1 MNNYFFIVILLLLF
15 SCSTGNNNMLKEVKK
30 IETFPSASGI
40 EYFKNHLYVIGD
52 DASQI
57 LVLDSNFHPVD
68 SIRLFSA
75 TERRVAK
82 SIKPDLEAITLLPD
96 KKLFVIGSGS
106 LSPHRNKGWIIDPVS
121 KKADSI
127 RLDSFYARLTAAGLP
142 EINIEGICRI
152 PGYFIISNRG
162 NLSYPKNHLILAH
175 KTFWEEQ
182 SKSSFSVIRFGNNTD
197 SSSFNGVSGLSYSE
211 KSDKLLVTVSTEYT
225 KSSYE
230 DGAIGKSFLWIIDDF
245 STKKRW
251 AAINPNKSIDLEK
264 LDKRFSG
271 QKIESVCI
279 MDETKHFLHLV
290 LAADND
296 DGSSTLF
303 KIIVEKK

>member
-1 MNNYFFIVILLLLF
+1 MNNYFFIAMLLLLF
-15 SCSTGNNNMLKEVKK
+15 SCSTANNNILKEIKK
-30 IETFPSASGI
+30 IETYPSASGI
-40 EYFKNHLYVIGD
+40 EYFNNQLYVIGD

-57 LVLDSNFHPVD
+57 LVLDSNFQLTD

-75 TERRVAK
+75 SERRVPK

-106 LSPHRNKGWIIDPVS
+106 LSPHRNKGWIIDPVL

-162 NLSYPKNHLILAH
+162 NLSYPKNNLILTE
-175 KTFWEEQ
+175 KSFREQ
-182 SKSSFSVIRFGNNTD
+182 QTKSPFSLIWLGNNTD

-245 STKKRW
+245 SIKKKW
-251 AAINPNKSIDLEK
+251 AAINPNKIIDLEN

-279 MDETKHFLHLV
+279 TNETKHFLHLV